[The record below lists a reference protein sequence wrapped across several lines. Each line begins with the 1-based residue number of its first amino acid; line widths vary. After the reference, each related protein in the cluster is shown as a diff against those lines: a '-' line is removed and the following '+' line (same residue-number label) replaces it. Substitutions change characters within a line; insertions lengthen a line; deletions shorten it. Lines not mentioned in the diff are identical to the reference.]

1 MKSWR
6 SRIAVALGTAALA
19 LPLAAGSASA
29 VEVDQWGYHKIAG
42 WRDKLACV
50 DDGQYALQHG
60 YQNYYCAYENGFW
73 VLWALPV
80 PDAPPTRP

>member
-29 VEVDQWGYHKIAG
+29 AEADGGLYHPISGTPDYAECMVDGWNAIASG
-42 WRDKLACV
+42 RYSHYLCV
-50 DDGQYALQHG
+50 WEDPYWNL
-60 YQNYYCAYENGFW
+60 Y
-73 VLWALPV
+73 VV
-80 PDAPPTRP
+80 DADRPM

>member
-29 VEVDQWGYHKIAG
+29 AESNLYTPVGGTPDRAECLVWAWEGVAEGRYSHYMCIPEG
-42 WRDKLACV
+42 EYWNLYV
-50 DDGQYALQHG
+50 IYA
-60 YQNYYCAYENGFW
+60 
-73 VLWALPV
+73 
-80 PDAPPTRP
+80 DRPM